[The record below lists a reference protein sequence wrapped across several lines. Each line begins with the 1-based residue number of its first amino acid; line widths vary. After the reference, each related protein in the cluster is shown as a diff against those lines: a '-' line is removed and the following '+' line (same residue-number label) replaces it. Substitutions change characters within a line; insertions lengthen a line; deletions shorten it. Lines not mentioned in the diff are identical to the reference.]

1 MRGALQKAKL
11 ASSHTRASLPLR
23 CVVVTLF
30 AINLVCTGFA
40 MMEAILVVAS
50 VLQRYKLKPV
60 SSRPDF
66 PKPKPLITLR
76 PEAVHI
82 SISPR

>member
-1 MRGALQKAKL
+1 
-11 ASSHTRASLPLR
+11 
-23 CVVVTLF
+23 
-30 AINLVCTGFA
+30 

-50 VLQRYKLKPV
+50 VLQKYNLKPV
-60 SSRPDF
+60 SSCPDF

-76 PEAVHI
+76 PEAVHL